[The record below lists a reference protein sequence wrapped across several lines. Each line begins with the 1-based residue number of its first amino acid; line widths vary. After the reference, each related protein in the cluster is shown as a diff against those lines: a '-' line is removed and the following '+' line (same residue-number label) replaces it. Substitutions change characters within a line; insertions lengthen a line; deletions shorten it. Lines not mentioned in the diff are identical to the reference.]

1 MMPGLKGETHD
12 QQVNRLLEKIESEKA
27 LIKEIEKPQYKTNMS
42 YSPVANDLSKSTN
55 LNTLND
61 VAALI
66 GVLAEIASKVSF
78 YDSAAKELKV
88 DRPPLFKWQG
98 YQYNDWSH
106 DIKLRI
112 DKIQIKE
119 RQDRLKQL
127 EEALNKLIS
136 PELRTQLELKRIA
149 AELGE

>member
-1 MMPGLKGETHD
+1 MPGLKGETHD

-136 PELRTQLELKRIA
+136 PELRTLLELKRIA